1 MVFSWSSFSYPS
13 VFPFKSLVFICWVSS
28 WCNVSRLSFL
38 VLRFP
43 YVWIFSNYLQPWCL
57 TVLTGLNNVVNGS
70 NIQWRGKS
78 YAASV
83 PSDAP
88 KSQRGRRLPRDERKA
103 MVESFV
109 NKYLFFLIYFFI
121 SSLNSYIKLYSH
133 HDYFLDWLF
142 LRV

>member
-28 WCNVSRLSFL
+28 WCNVSRLFSFAFSLCLNFLKLFATL
-38 VLRFP
+38 VLDSSHW
-43 YVWIFSNYLQPWCL
+43 VKQCCKWIKYSVAWKVICCL
-57 TVLTGLNNVVNGS
+57 CS
-70 NIQWRGKS
+70 FWRTEIPERSEASKRWTKS
-78 YAASV
+78 YGGIFCKQV
-83 PSDAP
+83 
-88 KSQRGRRLPRDERKA
+88 
-103 MVESFV
+103 FV
-109 NKYLFFLIYFFI
+109 FFLIYFFI